1 MFLRFTLLR
10 LILGDFNFYELEAAN
25 RVLGPIFFLSYI
37 FFVFFVLMNMFLAII
52 NDTYAEVKSE
62 IYQDDE
68 LAIMDYFKSSYQGI
82 LGKLGKQKD
91 QIEGIQ
97 AALQVRTLLARIGN

>member
-1 MFLRFTLLR
+1 
-10 LILGDFNFYELEAAN
+10 
-25 RVLGPIFFLSYI
+25 
-37 FFVFFVLMNMFLAII
+37 MFLAII

-68 LAIMDYFKSSYQGI
+68 LAIMDYFKSSYQNV

-97 AALQVRTLLARIGN
+97 AALQVRVSFYQINNNN